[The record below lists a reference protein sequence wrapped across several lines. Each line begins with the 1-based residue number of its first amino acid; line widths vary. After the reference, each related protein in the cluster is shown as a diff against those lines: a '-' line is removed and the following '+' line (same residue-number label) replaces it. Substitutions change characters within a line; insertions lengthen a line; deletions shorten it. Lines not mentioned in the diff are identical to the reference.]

1 MGFMKIERFEFTQLA
16 KYLSLG
22 GLGAGVDS
30 MVFVI
35 LNQVGVRPVIAN
47 TISTLFGIAVSY
59 GLNSKYT
66 FNQNQYSRRSATK
79 FLIVGLVGLVF
90 SNITL
95 WLLIEILDMKPIL
108 AKVVTLPLV
117 ALIQFTLNKMWT
129 FNARL
134 IQKD

>member
-1 MGFMKIERFEFTQLA
+1 MKIERFEFTQLA

-79 FLIVGLVGLVF
+79 FLIVGLFGLVF

-95 WLLIEILDMKPIL
+95 WLLIEILDMKPI
-108 AKVVTLPLV
+108 
-117 ALIQFTLNKMWT
+117 
-129 FNARL
+129 
-134 IQKD
+134 

>member
-1 MGFMKIERFEFTQLA
+1 MKIERFEFAQLA

-30 MVFVI
+30 MVFVV

>member
-1 MGFMKIERFEFTQLA
+1 MGFMRIKRLEFTQLA

-22 GLGAGVDS
+22 GLGASVDS

-47 TISTLFGIAVSY
+47 TISTLFGIGVSY

-66 FNQNQYSRRSATK
+66 FNQNQYSRLSATK
-79 FLIVGLVGLVF
+79 FLVVGLVGLVF

-95 WLLIEILDMKPIL
+95 WLLIEIFDMKPFL

-129 FNARL
+129 FNDPL